1 MKKRYLLLIPLLLII
16 SGVVFLGLRHQALFK
31 FASPEDTLPIGVVD
45 FQKLL
50 RLSPSWDRLMELD
63 RKVTEMEGVLSS
75 SSAGV
80 MDTLLGEHMLG
91 LKRERVKAAEE
102 MEKEMLRIKKQLEK
116 ELTENKKQAVETI
129 RAIEEKF
136 TRMQKA
142 RNTDSQNVDQGGFPS
157 SEEEIRGPHAAEKK
171 MVYAEIRDSVD
182 DLYLL
187 SKRQVAAKTLELE
200 QKAKARI
207 EELQKK
213 QDAEL
218 NSFEMKMLQANQAQ
232 KLNLQL
238 KMQVA
243 ATAEERNKIQDDLN
257 KLAED
262 ETAQKETMV
271 AGMHQESE
279 RLRSFET
286 VALRKEIFA
295 FKVRLDAELSQKVN
309 AIQDRASVKIS
320 GKTGVPPAQL
330 ALGNFNQPQDLKRE
344 YNEKMFKLQ
353 AEQKKA
359 MEQAGQQYE
368 KKKKELAERL
378 KKIEQDMF
386 KRVMEKRKL
395 IEKSQKEEYAK
406 KEEALSSLKK
416 QRERLFLSMVD
427 ELKGMVGKVARKKR
441 VPLVLAGY
449 ISSLECEDLTEISA
463 RAIKEEK
470 PR

>member
-1 MKKRYLLLIPLLLII
+1 VKKRYLLLIPLVLII
-16 SGVVFLGLRHQALFK
+16 SGVVFLGLRHQELFK
-31 FASPEDTLPIGVVD
+31 FASAEDALPIGVVD

-75 SSAGV
+75 SSEGV

-91 LKRERVKAAEE
+91 LKRERVKAAGE
-102 MEKEMLRIKKQLEK
+102 MEKEMLRIKKQLEQ

-142 RNTDSQNVDQGGFPS
+142 RNTNSQEEDQGGFPA

-200 QKAKARI
+200 QKVKARI

-213 QDAEL
+213 QDAES
-218 NSFEMKMLQANQAQ
+218 NSFEMKMLQANQAR

-238 KMQVA
+238 KIQVA
-243 ATAEERNKIQDDLN
+243 ATTEERNKIQDELN
-257 KLAED
+257 KIAED
-262 ETAQKETMV
+262 ESAQKETMV

-279 RLRSFET
+279 RLRSLET

-295 FKVRLDAELSQKVN
+295 FKVRLDAELSQKVS
-309 AIQDRASVKIS
+309 AIQEKAAVKIS

-344 YNEKMFKLQ
+344 YNEKMLQLQ
-353 AEQKKA
+353 AEQNKA

-368 KKKKELAERL
+368 KKKTELAERL

-406 KEEALSSLKK
+406 KAEALSSLKK
-416 QRERLFLSMVD
+416 QRERLFLTMVD

-449 ISSLECEDLTEISA
+449 ISSLDCEDLTEISA